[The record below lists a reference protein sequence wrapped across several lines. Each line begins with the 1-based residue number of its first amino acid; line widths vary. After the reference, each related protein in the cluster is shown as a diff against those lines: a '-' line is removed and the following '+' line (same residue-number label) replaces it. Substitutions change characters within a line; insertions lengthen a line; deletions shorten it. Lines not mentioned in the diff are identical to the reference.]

1 MRPYYIA
8 IVGSGPSAF
17 FAAASLLK
25 AADTTEDLDMAVD
38 MLEMLPTPW
47 GLVRSGVAP
56 DHPKIKS
63 ISKQFEKT
71 AEDPRFRF
79 FGNVVVGEHVQPGEL
94 SERYDAVIYAVGAQ
108 SDRMLNIP
116 GEDLPGSIAAV
127 DFVGWYNA
135 HPHFEQVS
143 PDLSGARAVVIGNGN
158 VALDV
163 ARILLTD
170 PDVLARTDI
179 ADHALESL
187 RPRGIQE
194 VVIVGRR
201 GPLQAAFTTLE
212 LRELADLD
220 GVDVVIDPAEL
231 DGITDEDAAAV
242 GKVCKQNIK
251 VLRGYADREPRPGH
265 RRMVFRFL
273 TSPIEI
279 KGKRKVERIVLG
291 RNELVSDGSG
301 RVAAKDTG
309 GREELPAQLVVRSV
323 GYRGVPTPGLPFD
336 DQSGTIPNVG
346 GRINGS
352 PNEYVVGW
360 IKRGPTGV
368 IGTNK
373 KDAQDTVD
381 TLIKDLGNAKEGAE
395 CKSFPEDHADQ
406 VADWLAARQPK
417 LVTSAHWQVIDA
429 FERAAGEP
437 HGRPRVKL
445 ASLAELLRIGLGW
458 SATEQHPWVEDP
470 GRVECGLRRP
480 QGRRERVGTLPVI
493 PSAVVATDRM
503 VVGDGTATG
512 ADRLGHGSLDLVPLR
527 VERPPAPAGIDAVVR
542 SRAVRVDMGEST
554 GHYSGPAYLPD
565 RGPSGIGHRGM

>member
-1 MRPYYIA
+1 MRRHHLYHIA
-8 IVGSGPSAF
+8 IVGSGPSGF

-25 AADTTEDLDMAVD
+25 AADASQDFDVAVD

-63 ISKQFEKT
+63 ISRQFENT

-79 FGNVVVGEHVQPGEL
+79 FGNVVVGEHVGAGEL
-94 SERYDAVIYAVGAQ
+94 AERYDAVIYAVGAQ
-108 SDRMLNIP
+108 SDRALNIP
-116 GEDLPGSIAAV
+116 GEDLPGSISAV

-135 HPHFEQVS
+135 HPNFEHAT

-163 ARILLTD
+163 ARILVTD
-170 PDVLARTDI
+170 PDVLAITDI

-187 RPRGIQE
+187 RPCGLEE

-220 GVDVVIDPAEL
+220 GVDVIVDPAQL
-231 DGITDEDAAAV
+231 QDITDEDAAAA
-242 GKVCKQNIK
+242 GKTTKQNIK
-251 VLRGYADREPRPGH
+251 ALRDYAQRAPRPGH
-265 RRMVFRFL
+265 RRIVFRFL

-279 KGKRKVERIVLG
+279 KGEGKVESIVLG
-291 RNELVSDGSG
+291 RNELVTDEGG

-309 GREELPAQLVVRSV
+309 EREELPVQLVVRSV

-336 DQSGTIPNVG
+336 DKSATIPNAD
-346 GRINGS
+346 GRVQGS
-352 PNEYVVGW
+352 RNEYVVGW

-373 KDAQDTVD
+373 KDSQDTVD
-381 TLIKDLGNAKEGAE
+381 TVLGDLTAAGELAD
-395 CKSFPEDHADQ
+395 FPEDRADKL
-406 VADWLAARQPK
+406 AAWLASRQPK
-417 LVTSAHWQVIDA
+417 LVTSAHWRLIDRH
-429 FERAAGEP
+429 ERAAGEP

-445 ASLAELLRIGLGW
+445 PSLVELLRIG
-458 SATEQHPWVEDP
+458 
-470 GRVECGLRRP
+470 
-480 QGRRERVGTLPVI
+480 
-493 PSAVVATDRM
+493 
-503 VVGDGTATG
+503 
-512 ADRLGHGSLDLVPLR
+512 HG
-527 VERPPAPAGIDAVVR
+527 
-542 SRAVRVDMGEST
+542 
-554 GHYSGPAYLPD
+554 
-565 RGPSGIGHRGM
+565 